1 MGTHPIFES
10 DFDCL
15 TETIMESADEINRD
29 YLRTLKHRLFV
40 SRKNNKKIEQSFQA
54 HLNEVKQPV
63 VTGNCSLIA
72 KNANHPQGQAMSIL
86 IGLEYTMYRYL
97 NVNAAYD
104 PHLSKRH
111 KVDIDPLEC
120 VTCGVDFTIQW
131 CRNPETGQTQCYR
144 CAREPVL
151 GEIKRQSRDTMKRAI
166 VACYAD
172 EVEKSMKKLEAKKA
186 RQDQFEEIGN

>member
-104 PHLSKRH
+104 PHLSN
-111 KVDIDPLEC
+111 
-120 VTCGVDFTIQW
+120 VTRSTLTRSSV
-131 CRNPETGQTQCYR
+131 
-144 CAREPVL
+144 
-151 GEIKRQSRDTMKRAI
+151 SR
-166 VACYAD
+166 
-172 EVEKSMKKLEAKKA
+172 
-186 RQDQFEEIGN
+186 